1 MEKGFGGKLARM
13 AGTGA
18 IALVTLILFSSAA
31 QAGDYV
37 VVQCAPG
44 LNAGTEAG
52 FSSTSKHFR
61 GKQDCARKS
70 PGVQLRHYLDPG
82 QTGTVAR
89 RYGAWVWTAPLGTVI
104 SGGSARS
111 RLENADGVSGYLAV
125 SPAVGDGVVTENQN
139 DGKQHLS
146 AIPAGN
152 WRYFSARLQ
161 CTAPNQGDRCV
172 GRAGAAHTF
181 VKQIRLRLTD
191 LATPKLAVGG
201 SILDGKVQRGEQS
214 LGLIALDEGSGVR
227 STTVTVNGTRIAGD
241 DLAASCHLLPTGQ
254 TTRMAPC
261 PRTFAKSYSINTA
274 VPPFRNGS
282 NKIVVCASDHA
293 QTDMANSSCQSEDV
307 VVDSL
312 CPASVVGGGTRLHA
326 RFTRSGKRIARLK
339 FGGRTVIRGWL
350 GDARGNAVPGATVCV
365 QAHSDLP
372 HKRFKLLRTITTNAN
387 GVFSYKI
394 RRGASRHLRIA
405 YRDGAVQISTGLR
418 VKVRAKSTLH
428 VSRHRTRPFKPVKFS
443 GRIPDPHAGGRVV
456 VIYGTVPGAKKRFLV
471 RKARTN
477 AVGKWRATYTF
488 TPVPAT
494 TRFVFWAVVPHQNG
508 YPYTQGR
515 SAARYIRVRP

>member
-1 MEKGFGGKLARM
+1 MKMGLGGKLARM

-18 IALVTLILFSSAA
+18 IGLVTLILIGATA
-31 QAGDYV
+31 NAGDYV

-44 LNAGTEAG
+44 MNASTDAT
-52 FSSTSKHFR
+52 FSSTSKHFK
-61 GKQDCARKS
+61 GLQDCGRNS
-70 PGVQLRHYLDPG
+70 PGVQLRHHLDAG

-89 RYGAWVWTAPLGTVI
+89 RYGAWVWAAPLGTVI

-111 RLENADGVSGYLAV
+111 RLENADGVSGYLVV
-125 SPAVGDGVVTENQN
+125 SPAVGNSVVTENQN

-146 AIPAGN
+146 AIPAGH
-152 WRYFSARLQ
+152 WRYFVARLQ
-161 CTAPNQGDRCV
+161 CTAPNQGNRCV
-172 GRAGAAHTF
+172 GKASAAHAY
-181 VKQIRLRLTD
+181 VKQVRIRLSD
-191 LATPKLAVGG
+191 LATPTLAIGG
-201 SILDGKVQRGEQS
+201 AILDGKVQRGRQS
-214 LGLIALDEGSGVR
+214 LGVIATDEGSGIR

-241 DLAASCHLLPTGQ
+241 DLAASCHLFPAGQ
-254 TTRMAPC
+254 TARMAPC
-261 PRTFAKSYSINTA
+261 PKTFGNSYSIDTA
-274 VPPFRNGS
+274 VPPFKNGM
-282 NKIVVCASDHA
+282 NEVVVCVSDHA
-293 QTDMANSSCQSEDV
+293 QTGVANTACQSRDV
-307 VVDSL
+307 MVDSL
-312 CPASVVGGGTRLHA
+312 CPASLVGGGTRLHSK
-326 RFTRSGKRIARLK
+326 FGRSGKRIARLK

-350 GDARGNAVPGATVCV
+350 GDAHGNAVPRATVCV

-372 HKRFKLLRTITTNAN
+372 RKKFKLLRTITTNAN
-387 GVFSYKI
+387 GGFAYKV
-394 RRGASRHLRIA
+394 RRGASRRLRVV
-405 YRDGAVQISTGLR
+405 YRDGAVQISRSLR
-418 VKVRAKSTLH
+418 LKVKTKSTLH
-428 VSRHRTRPFKPVKFS
+428 VSRHRTRPFRQVKFS

-477 AVGKWRATYTF
+477 TVGKWRAAYTF

>member
-1 MEKGFGGKLARM
+1 MEKGLGGKLARM
-13 AGTGA
+13 AGVGTMVLA
-18 IALVTLILFSSAA
+18 ASILFGAPA

-44 LNAGTEAG
+44 LNASTEAR

-61 GKQDCARKS
+61 GKQDCGRKS

-82 QTGTVAR
+82 ETGTVAR
-89 RYGAWVWTAPLGTVI
+89 RYGAWVWAAPLGTAI

-111 RLENADGVSGYLAV
+111 RLENADGVSGYLVV

-146 AIPAGN
+146 AIPAGS

-161 CTAPNQGDRCV
+161 CTAPNQGNRCV

-181 VKQIRLRLTD
+181 LKQVRLRLTD

-201 SILDGKVQRGEQS
+201 SILDGKVQRGQQS
-214 LGLIALDEGSGVR
+214 LGIIAVDEGSGIR
-227 STTVTVNGTRIAGD
+227 STSVTVNGTRIAGD
-241 DLAASCHLLPTGQ
+241 DLVASCHLLPTGQ

-261 PRTFAKSYSINTA
+261 PKTVGKSYSINTA
-274 VPPFRNGS
+274 VPPFKNGT
-282 NKIVVCASDHA
+282 NKIAVCVSDHA
-293 QTDMANSSCQSEDV
+293 QTGVANTACQSEDV

-312 CPASVVGGGTRLHA
+312 CPASVVGGGTKLHA
-326 RFTRSGKRIARLK
+326 RFVRSGKRIARLK

-365 QAHSDLP
+365 QSHSDLP
-372 HKRFKLLRTITTNAN
+372 HKKFRLLRTITTNAS
-387 GVFSYKI
+387 GGFSYKI
-394 RRGASRHLRIA
+394 RRGASRRLRIA
-405 YRDGAVQISTGLR
+405 YRDGAAQISKGLR
-418 VKVRAKSTLH
+418 VKVRAKSTLR
-428 VSRHRTRPFKPVKFS
+428 VSRRRTRPFKPVKFS
-443 GRIPDPHAGGRVV
+443 GRIPDPHSGGRVV

-477 AVGKWRATYTF
+477 AVGKWRASYTF
-488 TPVPAT
+488 TPVPTT

-508 YPYTQGR
+508 YPYSQGH